1 MFNQYDQKQLYEAT
15 VHASLCAVREGFPH
29 LTIRDIVDPPHEWF
43 DAALARQ
50 IVMHMVIREFGWPK
64 RRVVEMEDRSREAI
78 NRALRTIDRRLEHDR
93 FAQHYMSMAERAR
106 SLIYVRAAGNE
117 PYTFDEVA

>member
-1 MFNQYDQKQLYEAT
+1 
-15 VHASLCAVREGFPH
+15 
-29 LTIRDIVDPPHEWF
+29 
-43 DAALARQ
+43 
-50 IVMHMVIREFGWPK
+50 
-64 RRVVEMEDRSREAI
+64 MEDRSREAI

>member
-1 MFNQYDQKQLYEAT
+1 MINIYDQRAVYDAT
-15 VHASLCAVREGFPH
+15 IHSCLVAVREGFPH

-50 IVMHMVIREFGWPK
+50 IAMHLVIREFGWPK

-78 NRALRTIDRRLEHDR
+78 NRALRTIDARISHDR
-93 FAQHYMSMAERAR
+93 FASHYQTMAERAR
-106 SLIYVRAAGNE
+106 ELLFILSAENE
-117 PYTFDEVA
+117 PPFFDEVA

>member
-1 MFNQYDQKQLYEAT
+1 MYNVYDQKQVYEAT
-15 VHASLCAVREGFPH
+15 MHASLCAVREGFPH

-50 IVMHMVIREFGWPK
+50 VVMHIVIREFGWPK
-64 RRVVEMEDRSREAI
+64 RRVVETEDRSREAI
-78 NRALRTIDRRLEHDR
+78 NRALRTIDRRMVCDR

-106 SLIYVRAAGNE
+106 SLLFIRSAANE
-117 PYTFDEVA
+117 PPEYHEVA